1 MSGLILVI
9 YMTFVSFFVN
19 LLFPNYLKMNCN
31 LCFSYILCR
40 LKFLTP
46 EELDAVNNHKQSI
59 QFKAGS
65 VVFDEGQPLKGIYC
79 IQQGVIKL
87 SKLSPNGKDQIIK
100 LAIAGEFLGRRS
112 VFTKERSTLKA
123 VALNDVSV
131 CFIPKKTFL
140 SIVAHNAD
148 FSFSLL
154 TRFAEDLIDADNSI
168 VSLGQKSVSE
178 RMATIL
184 LYLRKYIGINAD
196 GSLAVQLS
204 RSDYANIIGAAT
216 ESVIRVLADFKQDGL
231 ISMHNKR
238 IIINNTGALRARSSS
253 VNQ

>member
-1 MSGLILVI
+1 MKKYIVPVDFSDHAEYALKAAAQLAVEDHSEILALHMLELSDS
-9 YMTFVSFFVN
+9 YFSASDAEHLQELYF
-19 LLFPNYLKMNCN
+19 YLK
-31 LCFSYILCR
+31 
-40 LKFLTP
+40 
-46 EELDAVNNHKQSI
+46 
-59 QFKAGS
+59 
-65 VVFDEGQPLKGIYC
+65 
-79 IQQGVIKL
+79 
-87 SKLSPNGKDQIIK
+87 
-100 LAIAGEFLGRRS
+100 IAEDRFNEFLDKPYLKNIS
-112 VFTKERSTLKA
+112 VIPL
-123 VALNDVSV
+123 VAL
-131 CFIPKKTFL
+131 FQKKTFL